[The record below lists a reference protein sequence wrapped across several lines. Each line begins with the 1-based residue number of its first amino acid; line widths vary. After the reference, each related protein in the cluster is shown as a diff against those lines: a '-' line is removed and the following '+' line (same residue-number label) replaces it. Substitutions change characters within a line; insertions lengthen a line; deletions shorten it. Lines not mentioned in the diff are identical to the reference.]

1 MITVFALYVGGGSVR
16 LRADEA
22 GGKRETANKRIVRS
36 APTPIRTL
44 ILLTTVFVVNT
55 FPVSTLSAL
64 ASLLRSRLITQP
76 PSTREKFSIVTE
88 LGSLNTNVAVANTGR
103 ATLRARNAC
112 SA

>member
-22 GGKRETANKRIVRS
+22 GGNRETANKRIVRS
-36 APTPIRTL
+36 APAPIRTL
-44 ILLTTVFVVNT
+44 ILLKTVFAVNT
-55 FPVSTLSAL
+55 FTVSTLPAL
-64 ASLLRSRLITQP
+64 ASLLRSRLITKP
-76 PSTREKFSIVTE
+76 PSTREKFSTVSE
-88 LGSLNTNVAVANTGR
+88 LDSSNTDVAVANTGR